1 MGVTNRAESAPNPA
15 DQEAPK
21 AEPKLTESEAGV
33 NAATMDVSLLEA
45 APITTPEAIAENP
58 M

>member
-15 DQEAPK
+15 DQEDPK
-21 AEPKLTESEAGV
+21 AESKLTESEAGV

-45 APITTPEAIAENP
+45 APSLRPKR
-58 M
+58 